1 MHLRSRDKLA
11 HRARVVDLSAARLRR
26 RQAKAPAGRPMRRRR
41 GGPWRPIALLALV
54 ALAAI
59 GGREGLLPLEAR
71 DWLPAIAN
79 QPIRAAIS
87 VSSGR
92 PDCRLLRVIDGDTV
106 DLDCPGE
113 GFVRTRL
120 LGFDTP
126 EISSPGCAS
135 ELSLGTAATR
145 ALQSRIA
152 ASTEMRVDFR
162 GADHY
167 GRRLARLSLD
177 GSDVARPMIADGLAR
192 PYHGGKR
199 RSWCG

>member
-1 MHLRSRDKLA
+1 
-11 HRARVVDLSAARLRR
+11 VVDLSESRLRR
-26 RQAKAPAGRPMRRRR
+26 RQANEARISRRTRR
-41 GGPWRPIALLALV
+41 GSPWRPIALLALV

-59 GGREGLLPLEAR
+59 GGREGFLPLDAR
-71 DWLPAIAN
+71 DWLPASDAG
-79 QPIRAAIS
+79 QPIRAAIAVS
-87 VSSGR
+87 PGVSSGR

-126 EISSPGCAS
+126 ETSSPGCAS
-135 ELSLGTAATR
+135 ELTLGTAATR
-145 ALQSRIA
+145 ALDRRIA
-152 ASTEMRVDFR
+152 ASAEMRVDFR

-177 GSDVARPMIADGLAR
+177 GTDVARPMIADGLAR
-192 PYHGGKR
+192 PYQGGR
-199 RSWCG
+199 RPSWCG

>member
-1 MHLRSRDKLA
+1 MHPRSRDKLV
-11 HRARVVDLSAARLRR
+11 HRGRVADLSEVRLRR
-26 RQAKAPAGRPMRRRR
+26 REAKGGRPTRRRL

-59 GGREGLLPLEAR
+59 GGREGFLPLDAR
-71 DWLPAIAN
+71 DWLPTPTS
-79 QPIRAAIS
+79 QPIRAAIN

-92 PDCRLLRVIDGDTV
+92 ADCRVSRVIDGDTL

-120 LGFDTP
+120 IGFDTP
-126 EISSPGCAS
+126 EVSSPGCAS
-135 ELSLGTAATR
+135 ELTLGTAATR
-145 ALQSRIA
+145 ALRDRIA

-177 GSDVARPMIADGLAR
+177 GTDVARPMIAEGLAR
-192 PYHGGKR
+192 PYHGGR
-199 RSWCG
+199 RPSWCG